1 MNDKTKLKMNFF
13 KNLKNKFRKCL
24 FCFHFDSICEINP
37 IKYNPIYTI
46 DIDDSGESDF
56 DLNY

>member
-1 MNDKTKLKMNFF
+1 MIKLKMNFF

-24 FCFHFDSICEINP
+24 FCFHFDTICEINP
-37 IKYNPIYTI
+37 IKYNPIFTI
-46 DIDDSGESDF
+46 DIDNSEESDF